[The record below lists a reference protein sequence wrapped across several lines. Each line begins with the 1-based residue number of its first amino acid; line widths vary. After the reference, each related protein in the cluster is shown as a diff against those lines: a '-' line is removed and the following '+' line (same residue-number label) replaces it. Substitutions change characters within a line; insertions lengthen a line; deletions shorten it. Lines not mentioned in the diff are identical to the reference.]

1 MANEDK
7 QNGIM
12 SYSFGKPMAVEEEKA
27 FSWYK
32 DKVGMQQ
39 DTPPYRKNP
48 EPLYKPS
55 AWESMPDIK
64 QVIEMYSSKLLNT
77 NMDIAALR
85 PNVSSTSPS
94 SGVAPTL
101 YAPEGEGLSGRL
113 DGQLGYSKATARQ
126 GDGPANA
133 VAAALGRNVAAPV
146 AADDSSPDASPLVI
160 NNKNAVTSGMGLMS
174 NAKRDAAKDVA
185 AGRSNDVMINNL
197 VDTLGVLESDQD
209 HVEGGRATYAYGVM
223 EATAKAHNVKRSD
236 YGQDADGRRAF
247 ARSVYKKIYEKNKK
261 DDPAFWNALPE
272 NMHKGVMAYV
282 ANLGS
287 MNSTTKTA
295 VQSGNPS
302 NIRNALD
309 GYVHA
314 DYDQAIYD
322 STTGDYK
329 KDSDGNLLYATKK
342 NSKGVEINA
351 EGNPLKPNEKPII
364 LREKYADKGV
374 SKRRAIEYNILVS
387 EIANAPKVAT
397 VEVDGTVAKPIFVWK
412 AADGSELQRFPSPNK
427 LAPSSTTTTM
437 TLE

>member
-1 MANEDK
+1 MAENIADK
-7 QNGIM
+7 
-12 SYSFGKPMAVEEEKA
+12 YDATGKSSGLMAKVDKTKKA
-27 FSWYK
+27 
-32 DKVGMQQ
+32 DKVEGQPWYARFVGMWYNSD
-39 DTPPYRKNP
+39 DTSGEEASSVAPIQM
-48 EPLYKPS
+48 EPH
-55 AWESMPDIK
+55 ESMLARI
-64 QVIEMYSSKLLNT
+64 Q
-77 NMDIAALR
+77 
-85 PNVSSTSPS
+85 TSRKKP
-94 SGVAPTL
+94 A
-101 YAPEGEGLSGRL
+101 YAPEGGDLVGRFN
-113 DGQLGYSKATARQ
+113 GQLGFASTNTN
-126 GDGPANA
+126 DTSSA
-133 VAAALGRNVAAPV
+133 VADALIGNSVAEPLVVPVAAP
-146 AADDSSPDASPLVI
+146 LVI
-160 NNKNAVTSGMGLMS
+160 DNKNAVTSGRGLMS

-247 ARSVYKKIYEKNKK
+247 ARAVYKKIYEKNKK

-314 DYDQAIYD
+314 DYDKAIYD
-322 STTGDYK
+322 STTGSYK
-329 KDSDGNLLYATKK
+329 KDSNGNLLYATKK

-351 EGNPLKPNEKPII
+351 EGKPLKPNEKPII

-397 VEVDGTVAKPIFVWK
+397 VEVAGTVAKPIFVWK
-412 AADGSELQRFPSPNK
+412 AADGKVLQRFPSPNK
-427 LAPSSTTTTM
+427 LAPSSTTETM
-437 TLE
+437 TLD